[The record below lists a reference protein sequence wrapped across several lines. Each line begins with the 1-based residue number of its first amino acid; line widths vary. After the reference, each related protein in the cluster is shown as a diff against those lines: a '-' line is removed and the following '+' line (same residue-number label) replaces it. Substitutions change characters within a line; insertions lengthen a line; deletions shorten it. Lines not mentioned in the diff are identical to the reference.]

1 MKVKQDFLCILWYA
15 QKVFFFYPEVL
26 KKRMDKEDKAMK
38 QIYQMTKEELIKAKG
53 SGNGLKEEE
62 ALRLLKEH

>member
-1 MKVKQDFLCILWYA
+1 MCILWYA

-26 KKRMDKEDKAMK
+26 KKRMDREDKAMK
-38 QIYQMTKEELIKAKG
+38 QIYQMTKEELFKAIG

-62 ALRLLKEH
+62 AV